1 MPSKNTIKAEREYL
15 DLLVGVVVK
24 NEVIVNDIKDVKNE
38 ISKIKEKIFLSST
51 DVFGNVIKTSQEK
64 LDDKVSRKS
73 FYNTLSV
80 VVAIGILL
88 MTGVFGY
95 IFLNLQTLQEMATS
109 NKVLI
114 ESYNRDIEHNSKQL
128 EEIKKLLQ
136 DHQKDT
142 TTQR

>member
-1 MPSKNTIKAEREYL
+1 M
-15 DLLVGVVVK
+15 
-24 NEVIVNDIKDVKNE
+24 
-38 ISKIKEKIFLSST
+38 
-51 DVFGNVIKTSQEK
+51 
-64 LDDKVSRKS
+64 
-73 FYNTLSV
+73 
-80 VVAIGILL
+80 AI
-88 MTGVFGY
+88 
-95 IFLNLQTLQEMATS
+95 S